1 MSRWHHSGGGAILRP
16 ALVCAATTLPA
27 ADKKPTAPKAAEPK
41 PYPLKICV
49 VTDDELKKDA
59 FTYYQGR
66 EIKLCRDECMKDFEK
81 EPAKYVKILD
91 GAEKEQATDKA
102 KQPKKK

>member
-1 MSRWHHSGGGAILRP
+1 MKLLRLLLP
-16 ALVCAATTLPA
+16 VALVGAFTTLSA
-27 ADKKPTAPKAAEPK
+27 ADKKPADPKAAKAK

-59 FTYYQGR
+59 FTYVYQGR
-66 EIKLCRDECMKDFEK
+66 EIKLCCDECKKDFEK
-81 EPAKYVKILD
+81 EPAKYVKILEE
-91 GAEKEQATDKA
+91 AEKKQAADKA

>member
-1 MSRWHHSGGGAILRP
+1 MKLLRLLLPVAVVGAF
-16 ALVCAATTLPA
+16 TTLSA
-27 ADKKPTAPKAAEPK
+27 ADKKPADPKAAKAK

-59 FTYYQGR
+59 FTYVFQGR
-66 EIKLCRDECMKDFEK
+66 EIKLCCDECKKDFEK
-81 EPAKYVKILD
+81 EPAKYVKILEE
-91 GAEKEQATDKA
+91 AEKKQAANKA

>member
-1 MSRWHHSGGGAILRP
+1 MKLLLLLP
-16 ALVCAATTLPA
+16 ALVAAFTVVA
-27 ADKKPTAPKAAEPK
+27 ADKKATNPKAAKAK

-59 FTYYQGR
+59 FTYVYQGR
-66 EIKLCRDECMKDFEK
+66 EIKLCCDECKKDFEK
-81 EPAKYVKILD
+81 EPAKYVKILEA
-91 GAEKEQATDKA
+91 AEKQQAADKA